1 MVLAAN
7 KKGAILL
14 LASALWVVLIR
25 TVFWG
30 LGYDRGIV
38 GGDTVLVVLASVY
51 IIMAAL
57 FWLNSPRG
65 FKVGLGLA
73 GLSLLW
79 VIGSGLL
86 SGRLLLPDY
95 AMMILQLLVVYFSLR
110 AYWDYQRAKAKVVHP
125 MEYPVFG

>member
-1 MVLAAN
+1 MAAN

-14 LASALWVVLIR
+14 LGSALWVVLIR

-30 LGYDRGIV
+30 PGYYRGII
-38 GGDTVLVVLASVY
+38 GGDTVLVVLAFVF
-51 IIMAAL
+51 IIVAAL

-65 FKVGLGLA
+65 FRAGLGVA

-79 VIGSGLL
+79 IVGSGLL
-86 SGRLLLPDY
+86 SRGFFLPDY
-95 AMMILQLLVVYFSLR
+95 PMIVLQLLVVYFSLR
-110 AYWDYQRAKAKVVHP
+110 AYRDYQRAKAKLVHP